1 MNTLFVLLDADLWY
15 IEDLTEL
22 IAAVLIFSLPFLIA
36 VFIYRHKMNETNK
49 RAEIVL
55 KALDKNPGEVPE
67 ELLKSLNTPQKPL
80 KERLLGKLL
89 WGLALTIIGAA
100 TVVIEFALHLSTNEW
115 FSDDRNLMVLGA
127 ALFAVGVAFLI
138 YYFVARRTMQHEIE
152 AEEHEAEVKKNV

>member
-15 IEDLTEL
+15 VEDLTEL

-55 KALDKNPGEVPE
+55 KALEKNPDEVPE

-89 WGLALTIIGAA
+89 WGLALTIVGVAI
-100 TVVIEFALHLSTNEW
+100 VVIEFATHLSTNEW